1 MRSLRRHHA
10 RLSIPTVCLSVTAG
24 VLMWFALKGTAGEKA
39 DKPGTSVKQIEKR
52 IPIDQAVTVAASDL
66 GIRSFRKSD
75 VTAERSAFA
84 DESVPFLRREI
95 MGQSVYRMVF
105 HNVALTERGN
115 VNRFVTT
122 LVAFVSPST
131 GRLLKVTSVWPKD
144 CPRIADQPGCAE
156 EERQL
161 GDSERYLSFPDE
173 RPVVSL
179 INALQKTPH
188 WSTQVKQV
196 HAIRVLH
203 SCSQHNKRAVWVIY
217 LRGTAVNP
225 LKAHMDPQGK
235 MADDAFNHMRNLV
248 DSQTGEWLQA
258 DTFPQP
264 PGPLE
269 ERY

>member
-1 MRSLRRHHA
+1 MVCFERYRR
-10 RLSIPTVCLSVTAG
+10 RKGDRTAKIS
-24 VLMWFALKGTAGEKA
+24 AT
-39 DKPGTSVKQIEKR
+39 IEKEDPHR
-52 IPIDQAVTVAASDL
+52 SSGNDAASDL

-75 VTAERSAFA
+75 VTSGKVSFRRR
-84 DESVPFLRREI
+84 SVPFLRREI
-95 MGQSVYRMVF
+95 MGRSVYRVVF
-105 HNVALTERGN
+105 HNVALSKGAN
-115 VNRFVTT
+115 ANRFVTT
-122 LVAFVSPST
+122 LVAFVSAST
-131 GRLLKVTSVWPKD
+131 GRLLKVTSVWPKA

-161 GDSERYLSFPDE
+161 GDERYISFPDE

-179 INALQKTPH
+179 IDALQKTPH

-217 LRGTAVNP
+217 LRGTSVNP
-225 LKAHMDPQGK
+225 LKDHMDPQGK

-248 DSQTGEWLQA
+248 DSQTGEWLWA